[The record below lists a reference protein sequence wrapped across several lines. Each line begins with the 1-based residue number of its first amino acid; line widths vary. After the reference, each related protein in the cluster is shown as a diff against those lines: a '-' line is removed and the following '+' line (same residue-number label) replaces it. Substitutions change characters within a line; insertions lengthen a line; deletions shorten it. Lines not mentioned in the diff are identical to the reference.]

1 VAVELVAGLV
11 WGLGIVFTAFA
22 EDVGATKA
30 DKPNTTQ
37 YYVYDYQG
45 KRVRTVTKSNHQVQ
59 SQRDYL
65 PGITLTC
72 PVGSIYLRGLLST

>member
-1 VAVELVAGLV
+1 VLNIGSLEWHYNNTLNKL
-11 WGLGIVFTAFA
+11 
-22 EDVGATKA
+22 TKA
-30 DKPNTTQ
+30 NKPNTTQ

-65 PGITLTC
+65 PALDGVGFVCFGEFVKGIVVI
-72 PVGSIYLRGLLST
+72 PI